1 MIEVLIGLIGSALA
15 VILVTVAA
23 ATILHHLLILPL
35 IKLLYQTN
43 IDNDY
48 YTYDYD
54 NDTWVREV
62 YERVGKY
69 RVNTAQI
76 EDMSLTDDELEDNK

>member
-1 MIEVLIGLIGSALA
+1 M
-15 VILVTVAA
+15 VAA
-23 ATILHHLLILPL
+23 TTLHHLLILPL
-35 IKLLYQTN
+35 IKLLCQTN

-54 NDTWVREV
+54 NDMWVREV